1 MASRTSR
8 YTRYLPEKK
17 LEMSL
22 FPFLSIFLSV
32 MGVLSFINILSS
44 IHSPQK
50 IEMATELEQGYK
62 VAFQMFSLP
71 DGIIIVPPVKRLKEF
86 QQVVTDTDVR
96 DEIAAIILQRE
107 QFIAKIKAYKGDLN
121 DFAVAPDV
129 DNIVDLLKEIRFIN
143 EEAMKHNF
151 LYEEF
156 ILFGIYPNGGK
167 AYHKVRDVMAYSDD
181 AASISIGLEPLDSNW
196 TLNINGTPT
205 LESGSSKQQGAQ

>member
-1 MASRTSR
+1 MANRASR
-8 YTRYLPEKK
+8 YARYLPEKK
-17 LEMSL
+17 LEISL

-71 DGIIIVPPVKRLKEF
+71 DGMIIVPPISRLKALREIII
-86 QQVVTDTDVR
+86 DTDVR
-96 DEIAAIILQRE
+96 DQIADIIVQRE
-107 QFIAKIKAYKGDLN
+107 QFIANIKAYKGDLN
-121 DFAVAPDV
+121 DFAVEPDV
-129 DNIVDLLKEIRFIN
+129 DHIINLLKEIRFVN
-143 EEAMKHNF
+143 EEALKHNF

-167 AYHKVRDVMAYSDD
+167 VYHKIRDVMALSDD
-181 AASISIGLEPLDSNW
+181 SAGISIGLEPLDANW
-196 TLNINGTPT
+196 TLNINGTPA
-205 LESGSSKQQGAQ
+205 LDPKVEGSQ

>member
-1 MASRTSR
+1 MSTRANR
-8 YTRYLPEKK
+8 YARYLPQQK
-17 LEMSL
+17 LEISL

-71 DGIIIVPPVKRLKEF
+71 DGIIIVPPVSRLKEL
-86 QQVVTDTDVR
+86 QKVVSDLDIK
-96 DEIAAIILQRE
+96 DEIAQIIVQRE
-107 QFIAKIKAYKGDLN
+107 QFIANVKSYKGKID
-121 DFAVAPDV
+121 DFAIDPDV
-129 DNIVDLLKEIRFIN
+129 DNIKELLEEIRFVN
-143 EEAMKHNF
+143 EEALKNNF

-167 AYHKVRDVMAYSDD
+167 AYHKVRDVMTMSND
-181 AASISIGLEPLDSNW
+181 AGTISIGLEPLDANW
-196 TLNINGTPT
+196 TLNINSTPS
-205 LESGSSKQQGAQ
+205 LDSQAQASQ

>member
-1 MASRTSR
+1 MATRANR
-8 YTRYLPEKK
+8 HARYLPEKK
-17 LEMSL
+17 LEISL

-71 DGIIIVPPVKRLKEF
+71 DGIIIVPPVSRLKDL
-86 QQVVTDTDVR
+86 QKIVTDADVS
-96 DEIAAIILQRE
+96 DEIASIIKQRE
-107 QFIAKIKAYKGDLN
+107 EFIANIKAYKGSLD
-121 DFAVAPDV
+121 DFAVEPDV

-143 EEAMKHNF
+143 EEALKHNF

-167 AYHKVRDVMAYSDD
+167 VYHKVRDVMASSED
-181 AASISIGLEPLDSNW
+181 AAGISIGLEPLDANW

-205 LESGSSKQQGAQ
+205 LNTKNSSQQGVQ

>member
-1 MASRTSR
+1 MANRASR
-8 YTRYLPEKK
+8 YARYLPEQK
-17 LEMSL
+17 LEISL

-62 VAFQMFSLP
+62 VAFQVFSLA
-71 DGIIIVPPVKRLKEF
+71 DGIIVVPPVSRLKAL
-86 QQVVTDTDVR
+86 QQVVIDADVG
-96 DEIAAIILQRE
+96 EQITNIIVQRE
-107 QFIAKIKAYKGDLN
+107 QFIARVKAYKGDLN
-121 DFAVAPDV
+121 DFAMEPDV
-129 DNIVDLLKEIRFIN
+129 DHIINLLKEIRFVN
-143 EEAMKHNF
+143 EEALKHNF

-167 AYHKVRDVMAYSDD
+167 VYHKIRDVMALSDD
-181 AASISIGLEPLDSNW
+181 SAGISIGLEPLDANW

-205 LESGSSKQQGAQ
+205 LDPKVEGVQ

>member
-1 MASRTSR
+1 MASRASR
-8 YTRYLPEKK
+8 YARYLPERK
-17 LEMSL
+17 LEISL

-71 DGIIIVPPVKRLKEF
+71 DGIIIVPPVSRLKALQNVISDE
-86 QQVVTDTDVR
+86 DRR
-96 DEIAAIILQRE
+96 DEIANIIVQRE
-107 QFIAKIKAYKGDLN
+107 QFITNVKTYKGALD
-121 DFAVAPDV
+121 DFAIEPDV
-129 DNIVDLLKEIRFIN
+129 DNIIELLKEIRFIN
-143 EEAMKHNF
+143 EEALKHNF

-167 AYHKVRDVMAYSDD
+167 VYHKVRDIMGASED
-181 AASISIGLEPLDSNW
+181 AASISIGLEPLDANW
-196 TLNINGTPT
+196 TLNINGTPS
-205 LESGSSKQQGAQ
+205 LDSQSQGAQ

>member
-1 MASRTSR
+1 MANRASR
-8 YTRYLPEKK
+8 YARYLPQKK
-17 LEMSL
+17 LEISL

-71 DGIIIVPPVKRLKEF
+71 DGIIIVPPVSRLKALQE
-86 QQVVTDTDVR
+86 VVSDEGAR
-96 DEIAAIILQRE
+96 DEIASIIVQRE
-107 QFIAKIKAYKGDLN
+107 QFIVNVKAYKGTLD
-121 DFAVAPDV
+121 DFAIAPDV
-129 DNIVDLLKEIRFIN
+129 DNIIELLKEIRFIN
-143 EEAMKHNF
+143 EEALKNNF

-167 AYHKVRDVMAYSDD
+167 VYHKIRDIMGSSED
-181 AASISIGLEPLDSNW
+181 AASISIGLEPLDANW

-205 LESGSSKQQGAQ
+205 VDSESQGAQ